1 LHNELIII
9 LNKGSE
15 LVGIK
20 TSTWEEKSGSYR
32 WRVDYHAQN
41 CLQGC
46 FLPRINSCLDA
57 SVKWFSTFDLRWAYQ
72 QVTDNPTDADNTAF
86 IRLRGCLGFLKYRS
100 VYAMLEQLSNS
111 S

>member
-1 LHNELIII
+1 
-9 LNKGSE
+9 
-15 LVGIK
+15 
-20 TSTWEEKSGSYR
+20 
-32 WRVDYHAQN
+32 
-41 CLQGC
+41 
-46 FLPRINSCLDA
+46 LDA

-100 VYAMLEQLSNS
+100 VYAMLEQLSKS